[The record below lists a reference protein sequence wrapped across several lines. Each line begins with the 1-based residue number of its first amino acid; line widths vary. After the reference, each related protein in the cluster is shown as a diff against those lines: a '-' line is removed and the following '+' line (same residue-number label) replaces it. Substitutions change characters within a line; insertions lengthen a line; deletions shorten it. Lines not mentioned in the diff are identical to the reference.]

1 MIRSIGSPVSP
12 RDASVVGLVLGMK
25 RLPTLPPLCMRIS
38 DALRDDSR
46 SMSDIGDLVSQ
57 DVGLTAKV
65 LQVVNSALFALPRT
79 VATPGEAAV
88 VLGVDVLHAL
98 VLGSELFSSM
108 DSGRGGAGVMN
119 ELWSHSLDV
128 ACTTRTIAQLL
139 DCPRRT
145 ADAAFLAGIVHEIGR
160 VVFLL
165 NGPQKYQT
173 YRREVSTT
181 DRQSPAVEMAIFG
194 ATHELVGA
202 CLLDSWGL
210 QEEVVTSVAWH
221 RRPSERPDPAI
232 DTLCLLHLA
241 DNLVPNT
248 CESGQPG
255 LDAGYLVSVGLA
267 DRVPEIVQWIVD
279 RRILG
284 NDRE

>member
-1 MIRSIGSPVSP
+1 
-12 RDASVVGLVLGMK
+12 MK

-98 VLGSELFSSM
+98 V
-108 DSGRGGAGVMN
+108 
-119 ELWSHSLDV
+119 
-128 ACTTRTIAQLL
+128 L

-210 QEEVVTSVAWH
+210 QEEVVTSVL
-221 RRPSERPDPAI
+221 R
-232 DTLCLLHLA
+232 DTA
-241 DNLVPNT
+241 T
-248 CESGQPG
+248 TE
-255 LDAGYLVSVGLA
+255 
-267 DRVPEIVQWIVD
+267 
-279 RRILG
+279 
-284 NDRE
+284 